1 MKVFLTGIT
10 GFVGAQ
16 VARVLVGA
24 NHDVL
29 GLIRRDSSLWRLEGI
44 TDKIQFVEG
53 DFYAIDSYQQALVE
67 WKPDACIHLAW
78 YAEPGKYLHSPL
90 NLSALTASLSL
101 LQKLIDIGCGQI
113 VMAGTCAE
121 YDTERGFL
129 TEEGPTKPS
138 TIYAATKL
146 SMALIGQQ
154 MANAA
159 GVNFVWGRLFYMYG
173 PYEDERRV
181 IPALIRALLAGRQF
195 PASAG
200 EQVRDYLHVEDVA
213 NALILLTE
221 KQVNGIYNIAS
232 GRPISIRQLMENI
245 GEITGRSDLIKFGD
259 IAYRVW
265 DPMFICGDNQRL
277 RSLGWRPQYSLKN
290 GLSRTINWLNQ
301 RI

>member
-173 PYEDERRV
+173 PYEDGRRV